1 MKSFALLAAFF
12 STAFCESADAQSWQ
26 ELSTHLFTNTAII
39 WQVPT
44 NQLPKSLWVY
54 RRVLPH
60 VFPTTVTSNAVVLAS
75 LQNRGFPPSST
86 NDFYISQQEPPDWPG
101 TIPTLLGI
109 RPCEACLYYAIPTSS
124 PVSEKEVP
132 DDKTVIRLALKCASQ
147 LGLDPAKLTHGKI
160 YTNSYATDE
169 TTTNFCGR
177 GVFFSRYLDG
187 IGFFSAAAN
196 GEGAEGFSMEFGEQG
211 KIQAF
216 VVRWSDIEHYKNER
230 TASQDEIT
238 RCIRAHKVIVVP
250 NFSSDDFNWI
260 KRLATAKKL
269 TITGIRLYYGDGKFG
284 EVSNDDVP
292 YGYATPFAELECVAE
307 VENSDV
313 TVRLLSPV
321 ISSEVTRLLRKKF
334 TNPE

>member
-1 MKSFALLAAFF
+1 VKSFSLLAAFF
-12 STAFCESADAQSWQ
+12 STALCGSTAAQSWQ
-26 ELSTHLFTNTAII
+26 ELSAHLFTNTAII

-60 VFPTTVTSNAVVLAS
+60 IFPAAVTSNAVVLGS
-75 LQNRGFPPSST
+75 LQNRGFPSSST
-86 NDFYISQQEPPDWPG
+86 NDFYISQQEPADWPG
-101 TIPTLLGI
+101 PIPTLLEI
-109 RPCEACLYYAIPTSS
+109 RPCDAYLYYAIPISG

-132 DDKTVIRLALKCASQ
+132 DDKTVTRLALKFASQ

-160 YTNSYATDE
+160 YTNSYAADK
-169 TTTNFCGR
+169 TTNIFCGR

-187 IGFFSAAAN
+187 IGFFSAVAN
-196 GEGAEGFSMEFGEQG
+196 GEGAEGFSMEFGELG

-238 RCIRAHKVIVVP
+238 RCIRAHKTIVVP

-260 KRLATAKKL
+260 RRLASVKKL
-269 TITGIRLYYGDGKFG
+269 TITGVRLYYGDGKFG
-284 EVSNDDVP
+284 EVPNGDMP

-313 TVRLLSPV
+313 PVRLLSPI
-321 ISSEVTRLLRKKF
+321 ISSEVIRLLGQ
-334 TNPE
+334 